1 MGLKF
6 YIRLCAFFL
15 IIITTV
21 RAQVITNYAFSA
33 SQSVYIPL
41 SGATTPVL
49 TGGDFD
55 EGWYSRIPIGF
66 EFWFMGNLITEVH
79 ASTNGV
85 LSLSTNAPST
95 AASNNNLST
104 FVGSFYRPI
113 IAPLWDNLDID
124 SLSGASFSYLTTGTA
139 PNRIFTAE
147 WKNAEWN
154 WFANAATISFQV
166 KLFESTGVI
175 EYIYNQETGNLF
187 SPSASIGI
195 GGVNN
200 NQFLSLN
207 NSGSTPSVSSTIST
221 NNINTKPASGQQ
233 YTFTPPIPTSVSTI
247 SFSNITPTAITVNWT
262 NVTGAVKY
270 AVYQSIDNVNFT
282 YSGSSASNSLLVN
295 GLFPN
300 TTYYFKVYSISEGA
314 YGTNPATGFSTTQ
327 NGVVSGIISIPTNA
341 PSITSVLDSIKQ
353 YGIGGPVTI
362 ELENTYLPNFERFPI
377 TLSDT
382 LGTSANTPLVIR
394 AAAAATH
401 VEIYTSQNNVSTF
414 LFTGARYVTID
425 GRPGG
430 TGNTRALTIRANNY
444 SNAIDMYS
452 YNTIQNSV
460 VELKYINLKAVSGA
474 ISIPAF
480 VEIYG
485 NYNTS
490 LANTSINNCIIGDS
504 NIMANMGIRAY
515 SYNQSNTVN
524 NSITDNIIFNTGSSN
539 SGHGINIAGNNNNTW
554 YIERNHLYNLLPLS
568 GNTSQLSYYCI
579 YVTGANAHIKNN
591 FIGGSEI
598 NCGGTPFEV
607 GPAANSNV
615 FCGIYYAAAANQFA
629 NIQGNTIANFF
640 WPGIS
645 AQPWTGIY
653 TQTGKAFIGDTVGNT
668 IGNPQSGN
676 TSIYVLSQT
685 TLITPTAYGI
695 RAATTGNVII
705 KNNNISAIN
714 ATGVNATYPCGVYAI
729 SVANTTQANISDNII
744 GSNTY
749 PNSIRASSP
758 NGFYPQQAIG
768 INVSSSSF
776 GALNITGNTIA
787 NMGNSGTSTSLQNY
801 ACGIFVTGNLSTNI
815 SNNNINNLFSAS
827 GNPSANGITALIGIY
842 YNTTSSASAL
852 ISNNRIHSLRTTSTN
867 TPASCFGIN
876 VISTSGN
883 AINVDRNFIHSF
895 SSVSTSLLANLCGI
909 SLQEGIIN
917 ATNNM
922 IRLGI
927 DANGNSNALSN
938 PIIGINKITNYNTS
952 ILNNSVY
959 IGGTVTGTAAINT
972 YAFKKSTDGY
982 DEIKN
987 NIFINQRSNATNG
1000 GKHYAMG
1007 FNSVNNVNSNNNLF
1021 LASGNNGRL
1030 FQLSSTDYNTR
1041 SAWFNA
1047 TNLDNNSDSA
1057 ENYFINAT
1065 GNALNLDLHI
1075 NSGLPTKAEG
1085 NGAPTFLTEDFDGQ
1099 MRSSL
1104 TPIDIG
1110 ADAGNFI
1117 KIIINPVPVEW
1128 LWVKG
1133 EKDNHDAVISWKVSS
1148 QLNNQH
1154 YFVERSYDNKTFTAI
1169 HKVDGDGTLYIPK
1182 EYSFVDKDV
1191 FDESSMVIYYRI
1203 TQVDYSGKSSHTKT
1217 VSVSSLKTI
1226 REQPEMWP
1234 NPTKGKVYVKL
1245 PAEDPETLFTIT
1257 ITNMSGL
1264 VVYKQK
1270 SYYQTLNELDLKSL
1284 QPGIYFTTI
1293 QIDDEVPVN
1302 KKIIVE

>member
-1 MGLKF
+1 MGIKF
-6 YIRLCAFFL
+6 YLRLSVMLLFL
-15 IIITTV
+15 V
-21 RAQVITNYAFSA
+21 SKSEAQTITNYAFTS
-33 SQSVYIPL
+33 SQSVYVPL
-41 SGATTPVL
+41 TGAITPVL

-66 EFWFMGNLITEVH
+66 EFWYMGNLITEVH
-79 ASTNGV
+79 ASTNGA
-85 LSLSTNAPST
+85 LSLSTIAPNT
-95 AASNNNLST
+95 AASNNNLSILHGT
-104 FVGSFYRPI
+104 FYRPI
-113 IAPLWDNLDID
+113 IAPLWDNLDMD
-124 SLSGASFSYLTTGTA
+124 SLSGASFSYQTTGTA
-139 PNRIFTAE
+139 PNRIFAAE

-154 WFANAATISFQV
+154 WFANDATVSFQV
-166 KLFESTGVI
+166 RLYESTGVI
-175 EYIYNQETGNLF
+175 EYIYNQEVGSLF

-195 GGVNN
+195 SGTLNT
-200 NQFLSLN
+200 QFLSLN
-207 NSGSTPSVSSTIST
+207 NSGNSPTVSSTVST
-221 NNINTKPASGQQ
+221 NNINTKPASGQL
-233 YTFTPPIPTSVSTI
+233 YTFTPPIPSSVSTI

-262 NVTGAVKY
+262 GVTGAVKY
-270 AVYQSIDNVNFT
+270 AVYHSVDNVNFT
-282 YSGSSASNSLLVN
+282 YSGSSATNSLLVN

-314 YGTNPATGFSTTQ
+314 YGINPAIGFSTTQ
-327 NGVVSGIISIPTNA
+327 NGVVSGIISIPANA
-341 PSITSVLDSIKQ
+341 RSITAVLDSIKQ

-362 ELENTYLPNFERFPI
+362 ELENNYTPNFERFPI

-382 LGTSANTPLVIR
+382 LGTSANAPLVIR
-394 AAAAATH
+394 ASANATN
-401 VEIYTSQNNVSTF
+401 VEIYPSQNNMSTF
-414 LFTGARYVTID
+414 LFVGARHITLD

-430 TGNTRALTIRANNY
+430 FGTGRAITVRAPNY
-444 SNAIDMYS
+444 ANAIDMYS
-452 YNTIQNSV
+452 YNSNQNN
-460 VELKYINLKAVSGA
+460 VEIKYLNLKGVVGA
-474 ISIPAF
+474 FSIPAYI
-480 VEIYG
+480 EIYG
-485 NYNTS
+485 YLYNS
-490 LANTSINNCIIGDS
+490 LVNTSINNCMIGDS
-504 NIMANMGIRAY
+504 NVIATTGIRVY
-515 SYNQSNTVN
+515 SNNQSNSVN
-524 NSITDNIIFNTGSSN
+524 NSITDNIILNTGSN
-539 SGHGINIAGNNNNTW
+539 YTGYGIYITGNNNNTW
-554 YIERNHLYNLLPLS
+554 FIERNHLFNLLPLS
-568 GNTSQLSYYCI
+568 GSTSILNYYGI
-579 YVTGANAHIKNN
+579 YISGANAHIKNN

-598 NCGGTPFEV
+598 NCGGAPFEA
-607 GPAANSNV
+607 GPAANGNE
-615 FCGIYYAAAANQFA
+615 FNGIYFAGSTNQFVS
-629 NIQGNTIANFF
+629 IQGNTIANFF

-645 AQPWTGIY
+645 VQPWTGISI
-653 TQTGKAFIGDTVGNT
+653 QSGQAFIGDTLGNT
-668 IGNPQSGN
+668 IGDPIGGT
-676 TSIYVLSQT
+676 TSIYVLSQRTAT
-685 TLITPTAYGI
+685 TTVAYGI
-695 RAATTGNVII
+695 RTLTIGNVTV
-705 KNNNISAIN
+705 KNNSIAGIN
-714 ATGVNATYPCGVYAI
+714 ATGVNATYPCAVNVI
-729 SVANTTQANISDNII
+729 NIANTTQANISDNTI
-744 GSNTY
+744 GSTIY
-749 PNSIRASSP
+749 TNSIRAGSP
-758 NGFYPQQAIG
+758 NGFHPQTAIG

-776 GALNITGNTIA
+776 GSLNITGNTIA
-787 NMGNSGTSTSLQNY
+787 NMGNYGTSTSLQNY

-876 VISTSGN
+876 VISTSGS

-927 DANGNSNALSN
+927 DANGSSNSLSN

-952 ILNNSVY
+952 ILNNSIY

-1021 LASGNNGRL
+1021 LASGNNGKL
-1030 FQLSSTDYNTR
+1030 FQLNSTDYNTR

-1065 GNALNLDLHI
+1065 GNALNVDLHI

-1099 MRSSL
+1099 IRSSL

-1128 LWVKG
+1128 LWIKA
-1133 EKDNHDAVISWKVSS
+1133 EKNNHDATISWKVSS
-1148 QLNNQH
+1148 QLNNQL
-1154 YFVERSYDNKTFTAI
+1154 YLIERSFDNKTFTAI
-1169 HKVDGDGTLYIPK
+1169 HKIDGDGTLYIPK
-1182 EYSFVDKDV
+1182 EYSFVDTDV
-1191 FDESSMVIYYRI
+1191 FGESSMVIYYRI
-1203 TQVDYSGKSSHTKT
+1203 TQVDYSGKSSHSKT
-1217 VSVSSLKTI
+1217 VSVSSFKTVK
-1226 REQPEMWP
+1226 EQPEMWP
-1234 NPTKGKVYVKL
+1234 NPTTDKVYVKL
-1245 PAEDPETLFTIT
+1245 PAEDPGILFSIT
-1257 ITNMSGL
+1257 ITSMSGV
-1264 VVYKQK
+1264 VVYKQN
-1270 SYYQTLNELDLKSL
+1270 SYYQTLTELDVKDF

-1293 QIDDEVPVN
+1293 QIDDQVPAN
-1302 KKIIVE
+1302 KKLIVE